1 MHYYWQPHHT
11 SFRPIICT
19 DFFSPSSISFP
30 NGSSPAVQQNI
41 SSISPVIHK
50 NLMGYISITNLPNQ
64 VYRKHICKDSQFTTM
79 SVGRE
84 SGLGK
89 SMLIM

>member
-1 MHYYWQPHHT
+1 
-11 SFRPIICT
+11 
-19 DFFSPSSISFP
+19 
-30 NGSSPAVQQNI
+30 GSSPAIQQNI
-41 SSISPVIHK
+41 PSIFPVIRK

-79 SVGRE
+79 SVGRSPTPSLVYSLPSE
-84 SGLGK
+84 SGLRK